1 MSEYNFKLDNKFS
14 MTATHAFFFSDQRAD
29 FGSGTGGGVPGAE
42 GAGGLT
48 PTRGVPGQ
56 GDDDGWLAVA
66 VAVIVLGNTG
76 RPSPII
82 RGEVNRISGLL
93 GT

>member
-1 MSEYNFKLDNKFS
+1 

-48 PTRGVPGQ
+48 PTRGVP
-56 GDDDGWLAVA
+56 WLAVA